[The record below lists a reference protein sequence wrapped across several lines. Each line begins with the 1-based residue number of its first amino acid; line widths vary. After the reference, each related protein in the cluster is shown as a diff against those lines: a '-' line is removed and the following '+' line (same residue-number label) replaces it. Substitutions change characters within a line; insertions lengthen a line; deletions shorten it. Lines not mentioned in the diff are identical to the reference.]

1 MNPLPIADIPSDT
14 VKRITIAAD
23 QLYDEGGR
31 SGFPNVDAVR
41 RKARVNM
48 NDASNVMRAWRRAQ
62 TEAAAP
68 LTSSIPSAVQAASQA
83 MLNAVWNAATNAA
96 NTNLQTAQ
104 AGWEQERAEAEA
116 CRFQLATAF
125 DSQSEEL
132 AVALRNV
139 AAMEQKLN
147 VQGAELLAVTANV
160 EKLRHE
166 VAEAQGLAATAAIR
180 SGEIAKRADDLKTE
194 LIRAH
199 ANADQERGDARSRL
213 DAVDTIVTRLREEL
227 RHGSDRESAMRE
239 ELAHLR
245 GQVET
250 MATEH
255 RTLLGTL
262 SSFGKGRKDSAGS
275 AASATPAQ

>member
-1 MNPLPIADIPSDT
+1 MSPLPIADIPSDT

-23 QLYDEGGR
+23 QLYEEGGR

-68 LTSSIPSAVQAASQA
+68 LTSSIPSAVQTASQA
-83 MLNAVWNAATNAA
+83 MLTAVWNAATNAA

-139 AAMEQKLN
+139 AALEQKLN
-147 VQGAELLAVTANV
+147 VQAAELLSVTANI

-166 VAEAQGLAATAAIR
+166 VAEAQGLAATSAIR

-194 LIRAH
+194 LVRAH
-199 ANADQERGDARSRL
+199 ASADQERSDARSRL
-213 DAVDTIVTRLREEL
+213 DAADTIVTRLREEL

-239 ELAHLR
+239 ELAHVR
-245 GQVET
+245 GKVEA

-262 SSFGKGRKDSAGS
+262 SSYGKGRKDSARSGGS
-275 AASATPAQ
+275 ETTAQ